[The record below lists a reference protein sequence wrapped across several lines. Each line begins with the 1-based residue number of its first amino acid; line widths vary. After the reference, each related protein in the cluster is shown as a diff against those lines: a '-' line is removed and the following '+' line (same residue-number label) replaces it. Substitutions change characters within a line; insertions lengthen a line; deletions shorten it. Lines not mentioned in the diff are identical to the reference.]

1 VVKVAPRNAALPPY
15 SPSAPS
21 RSLPVDV
28 QWPPLREGVTCE
40 EAIRQARAR
49 SFVPP
54 PLPTVRPRYETWR
67 GQLEDVMRWAV
78 NPLWRW
84 RR

>member
-1 VVKVAPRNAALPPY
+1 MKVAERRSCLPDY
-15 SPSAPS
+15 SPAAPS

-54 PLPTVRPRYETWR
+54 PLPTVQPRYETWR